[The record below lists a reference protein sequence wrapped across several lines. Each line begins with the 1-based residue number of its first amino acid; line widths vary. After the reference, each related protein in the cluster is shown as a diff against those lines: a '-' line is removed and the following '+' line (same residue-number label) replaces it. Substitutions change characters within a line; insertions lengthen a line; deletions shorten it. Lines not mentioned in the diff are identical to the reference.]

1 MSEVQGPVIASIGKV
16 QKQEFNMPK
25 GENNANNG
33 DTLTPEQQ
41 AYLDK
46 GLNKDGTE
54 KAAAGTELTAEQ
66 KQANVAAGKNEDGSE
81 KNVELSAE
89 QKAANI
95 AAGLNEDGTS
105 KAGAETGKPLTD
117 EELKAEYEKRFPTQA
132 ALTDEEKQKQAAA
145 FEKRMLDLYVEGGGK
160 IEEFSLL
167 KQVASSDLTELS
179 KSELTK
185 ELKAIGITD
194 EAQIAAIQKERYYQ
208 LEQAEIDAIEDE
220 TEKALAQK
228 KFDYGKAKFESK
240 GKQIK
245 ENAEDFLN
253 NLKEAVNQKD
263 FFTKRENEVSA
274 NVDEHF
280 SKLEKKMTLQL
291 GKIDDIEIAPVEYE
305 VPQDVIDKA
314 RARLNTTASRKEL
327 LFNKDGSINHTNL
340 ADLVLKAELFESGTA
355 AKTAYLTGAD
365 REVEKFSKLFP
376 YRSASALG
384 TGTSQQNNGSTG
396 KVASVGKVQKGQRP
410 VAQQN

>member
-1 MSEVQGPVIASIGKV
+1 MST
-16 QKQEFNMPK
+16 
-25 GENNANNG
+25 ENNEPVVAGLGKLQRQEMVIPKTIGSANPDETNDDDNG
-33 DTLTPEQQ
+33 GSQTITD
-41 AYLDK
+41 
-46 GLNKDGTE
+46 E
-54 KAAAGTELTAEQ
+54 KKAE
-66 KQANVAAGKNEDGSE
+66 N
-81 KNVELSAE
+81 L
-89 QKAANI
+89 
-95 AAGLNEDGTS
+95 AAGLNEDGSAKTIEITAEK
-105 KAGAETGKPLTD
+105 KAENLAAGLNEDGSAKVTIELSD
-117 EELKAEYEKRFPTQA
+117 EELKAQYEKRFPTQA
-132 ALTDEEKQKQAAA
+132 ALTDEEKQKQADA

-160 IEEFSLL
+160 IEEFALL
-167 KQVASSDLTELS
+167 KQVATQDLTELS

-194 EAQIAAIQKERYYQ
+194 QAHIDAIQKERYYQ
-208 LEQAEIDAIEDE
+208 LEQAEIDEIEDE
-220 TEKALAQK
+220 EEKALAQK

-240 GKQIK
+240 GKILK

-291 GKIDDIEIAPVEYE
+291 GKVDNTDIAPVEYE
-305 VPQDVIDKA
+305 VPQEVIDKA
-314 RARLNTTASRKEL
+314 RARLNTTAARKQL
-327 LFNKDGSINHTNL
+327 LFNQDGSINHTNL
-340 ADLVLKAELFESGTA
+340 VDLVLKAELFESGTA

-365 REVEKFSKLFP
+365 REVEKFEKLFP

-384 TGTSQQNNGSTG
+384 TGTSQQNNGSAG
-396 KVASVGKVQKGQRP
+396 KVAGVGKVQKGQRP

>member
-1 MSEVQGPVIASIGKV
+1 MSTENNEPVVAGLGKV
-16 QKQEFNMPK
+16 VRQEMTMPK
-25 GENNANNG
+25 GNENDNVNRGTLENEVDENAGQPAKIQAEIDAESANN
-33 DTLTPEQQ
+33 TAAKTQ
-41 AYLDK
+41 ADI
-46 GLNKDGTE
+46 D
-54 KAAAGTELTAEQ
+54 AAAE
-66 KQANVAAGKNEDGSE
+66 
-81 KNVELSAE
+81 
-89 QKAANI
+89 
-95 AAGLNEDGTS
+95 TS
-105 KAGAETGKPLTD
+105 KAPLTD
-117 EELKAEYEKRFPTQA
+117 EELKAEYEKRFPATA
-132 ALTDEEKQKQAAA
+132 AQTDEEKQKQADA

-160 IEEFSLL
+160 IEEFALL
-167 KQVASSDLTELS
+167 KQVANQDLTELS

-194 EAQIAAIQKERYYQ
+194 QAQIDAIQKERYYQ
-208 LEQAEIDAIEDE
+208 IEQAEIDEIEDE

-228 KFDYGKAKFESK
+228 KFDYGKAKFENK
-240 GKQIK
+240 GKIVK

-291 GKIDDIEIAPVEYE
+291 GKVDNTEIPPVEYE
-305 VPQDVIDKA
+305 VPQEVIDKA
-314 RARLNTTASRKEL
+314 RARLNTTAARKQL
-327 LFNKDGSINHTNL
+327 LFNQDGSINHTNL

-365 REVEKFSKLFP
+365 REVEKFEKIFP

-384 TGTSQQNNGSTG
+384 TGTSQQNNGSAG
-396 KVASVGKVQKGQRP
+396 KVAGIGKVQRVKMP
-410 VAQQN
+410 VNQ